1 MAERGKTVI
10 VAALD
15 GTFQKKVM
23 KAKDFFPTL
32 AFIKKTKEAE
42 VILIVVTISFC

>member
-23 KAKDFFPTL
+23 NAKDFFPTL
-32 AFIKKTKEAE
+32 AFVKKTKEAE